1 MGVKADIQRL
11 GSIVIQIKP
20 SMTNDAVI
28 LAKTHHHH
36 RQIIVHMEIACQVTK
51 KRTSFFKFQ
60 TLNTVQYLVVFRNNL
75 DKAFNN
81 AAIAATVKLT
91 LWIKI

>member
-20 SMTNDAVI
+20 GMTNDAVI

-36 RQIIVHMEIACQVTK
+36 RQIIVHGNRLSSYEETNLIFKISNFEYGSVFGCLQEQF
-51 KRTSFFKFQ
+51 RQSF
-60 TLNTVQYLVVFRNNL
+60 
-75 DKAFNN
+75 
-81 AAIAATVKLT
+81 
-91 LWIKI
+91 